1 MTPLPKQVT
10 VQPLTEQ
17 LTLEQQAHKQECLRR
32 AAENFRRMPQP
43 PRKPA
48 QGTEATS

>member
-10 VQPLTEQ
+10 VEQ
-17 LTLEQQAHKQECLRR
+17 LTPEQYAHEQECLRR

-48 QGTEATS
+48 QGTKATS